1 MVSPCP
7 KQEESVAAARVI
19 VRPGGERRRVVVAVI
34 KPVMLVT
41 LKVQDIHR
49 RVVKRTMRRTDKLQG
64 LMDVVLCT
72 AEAGA
77 RGAARGASSS
87 MRVKGEHTPE
97 DLNMVSGD
105 KIDFFLD
112 LLSG

>member
-34 KPVMLVT
+34 KPVML
-41 LKVQDIHR
+41 
-49 RVVKRTMRRTDKLQG
+49 LQG
-64 LMDVVLCT
+64 LMDYYYDEVLCK
-72 AEAGA
+72 ADASA
-77 RGAARGASSS
+77 RGAGRFIFDGK
-87 MRVKGEHTPE
+87 RVKGEHTPE
-97 DLNMVSGD
+97 DLNMVSGG